1 MRINTFPHLRS
12 KYTYL
17 YSVLELSL
25 YLHAFLLN
33 LLNSRRTAVM
43 YISKTKQIRRTTK
56 IKLGIIDSFFFFF
69 SLGDI
74 YKEEIWVNE
83 EGL

>member
-1 MRINTFPHLRS
+1 
-12 KYTYL
+12 
-17 YSVLELSL
+17 
-25 YLHAFLLN
+25 
-33 LLNSRRTAVM
+33 M